1 MTMEIMQSL
10 EIMQS
15 HGKYQRWCRAF
26 NEVT

>member
-15 HGKYQRWCRAF
+15 RG
-26 NEVT
+26 E